1 MNDAKYTK
9 GTANI
14 SQIPSTHPIVLL
26 LGRSNVGKSSL
37 INALTNRK
45 SLARTS
51 GTPGKTIALNYYFIN
66 ETFYLVDAPG
76 YGYARRSKGA
86 RLEFILMIEDILLK
100 HPNIL
105 KILVLIDFK
114 VGPTNDDLEIIELL
128 QSLNL
133 NFTVV
138 ATKRDKIAKT
148 RQYKQ
153 EKTLK
158 NEFFK
163 GIDFITTSSS
173 DKINIDE
180 LRNKILSEVE
190 NHAKS

>member
-1 MNDAKYTK
+1 MIKQAEFITSAVSISDLPND
-9 GTANI
+9 NLDHFLI
-14 SQIPSTHPIVLL
+14 

-66 ETFYLVDAPG
+66 ETFYLVNAPG

-105 KILVLIDFK
+105 KILVL
-114 VGPTNDDLEIIELL
+114 
-128 QSLNL
+128 
-133 NFTVV
+133 
-138 ATKRDKIAKT
+138 
-148 RQYKQ
+148 
-153 EKTLK
+153 
-158 NEFFK
+158 
-163 GIDFITTSSS
+163 
-173 DKINIDE
+173 
-180 LRNKILSEVE
+180 
-190 NHAKS
+190 